1 MPWLPHTLT
10 IACGVAVAGLVAAER
25 MQHRSGKVVCK
36 LAASTAFVGLA
47 LSLHAT
53 GSDYGQAVLAAL
65 VLSWLGDA
73 FLLSERSALFLSGLG
88 FFLLGHLAF
97 SVAFAAGA
105 LDLPAGA
112 LGLGL
117 MVIVSVLTL
126 RWLWPHLAGFYRV
139 AVTAYVLAIAA
150 MCTLAVAHGAATG
163 AWSIGIGALLFAASD
178 ISVARDRFVAPGFVN
193 RAWGLPAYYVAQL
206 LLAWSVAH

>member
-1 MPWLPHTLT
+1 MPWLPEVLT
-10 IACGVAVAGLVAAER
+10 AACGVAVAGLLAAER
-25 MQHRSGKVVCK
+25 LGHGVAKAVCK
-36 LAASTAFVGLA
+36 TAASTAFVGLA

-53 GSDYGQAVLAAL
+53 GSAYGQAILAAL
-65 VLSWLGDA
+65 ALSWVGDVC
-73 FLLSERSALFLSGLG
+73 LLSERSALFLSGLG

-97 SVAFAAGA
+97 SAAFAAGA
-105 LDLPAGA
+105 LDLSAGA

-117 MVIVSVLTL
+117 MAIVSVLTL
-126 RWLWPHLAGFYRV
+126 RWLWPNLGGFYRV

-163 AWSIGIGALLFAASD
+163 GWSIGIGALLFAASD

-193 RAWGLPAYYVAQL
+193 RAWGLPAYYAAQL
-206 LLAWSVAH
+206 LLAWSVAR